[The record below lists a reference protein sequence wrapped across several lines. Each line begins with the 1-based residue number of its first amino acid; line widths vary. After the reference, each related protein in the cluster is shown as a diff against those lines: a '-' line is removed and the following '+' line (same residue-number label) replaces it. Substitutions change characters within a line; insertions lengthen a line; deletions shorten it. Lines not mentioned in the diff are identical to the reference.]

1 MLTNTPTLE
10 TKRLVLRRFTP
21 EDIPAIYEIF
31 SDPEVNRFL
40 PWPPVSSMD
49 EAREFYQAHYGQAY
63 QKPAGYYYAICRKG
77 DNVPIGYMGLGVKEP
92 YELGYGPRRE
102 FWGMGCASEAG
113 RALLERL
120 TQDGLPYVT
129 ATHDVNNPASG
140 RVMQA
145 LGMTYRY
152 TYREQWQPKNVSV
165 LFRLYQ
171 LDLNGSHE
179 TYQGYAEKYPEHFV
193 EDTEKS
199 V

>member
-1 MLTNTPTLE
+1 MTVNTPTLE

-92 YELGYGPRRE
+92 YELGYGLRRE
-102 FWGMGCASEAG
+102 SWGMG
-113 RALLERL
+113 
-120 TQDGLPYVT
+120 YVT

-193 EDTEKS
+193 EDIEKS

>member
-1 MLTNTPTLE
+1 M
-10 TKRLVLRRFTP
+10 
-21 EDIPAIYEIF
+21 
-31 SDPEVNRFL
+31 
-40 PWPPVSSMD
+40 
-49 EAREFYQAHYGQAY
+49 
-63 QKPAGYYYAICRKG
+63 
-77 DNVPIGYMGLGVKEP
+77 
-92 YELGYGPRRE
+92 
-102 FWGMGCASEAG
+102 
-113 RALLERL
+113 
-120 TQDGLPYVT
+120 
-129 ATHDVNNPASG
+129 NNPASG